1 MSRRARRRS
10 GKTGGNWLGRLLVI
24 LFAVCLLAF
33 GGGYVLLRSYLH
45 SDGFRSFL
53 SAAVS
58 RSAGVPGEF
67 SPFRWDG
74 LAVDTDGFHGE
85 GKGPL
90 VSLKADGLHTEVGF
104 GGVKRGVWELSGTSV
119 RKLEVAIDASRGAP
133 EVKTEEEKKVPVSK
147 KERPKRWYPSE
158 VEVMDL
164 EVKDADVIA
173 RLKDGRMVEAEGIS
187 AKAVKG
193 KGNDEQRVVID
204 AGRLRMPDG
213 PVPELEV
220 RKIEARHADQTW
232 FVTSAKVRAGDSGE
246 IDATGEWDLREK
258 AYAFE
263 GNATGI
269 PCGHLVS
276 ETWAKRLEGSISTGF
291 TVQGNPSG
299 ANARGSLVLES
310 GRITALPVLDA
321 LAAYADTR
329 RFRELELTEGKADW
343 MWTKDETRLTNVM
356 LASEGLLRLEGD
368 LTIRDGKLDGMFR
381 LGIVPG
387 VLSAIPGA
395 ETDVFLPGE
404 KGMLWA
410 MVKISG
416 SSDDP
421 KEDLTD
427 RLMAVAGFRMFEQL
441 PGGDKVLRFSQ
452 KILGGD
458 TPEETIR
465 RGKEAIKEG
474 EDAVREAKD
483 LLRGILGK

>member
-10 GKTGGNWLGRLLVI
+10 GRTGGNWFGRVLVI
-24 LFAVCLLAF
+24 LLVVCLLVF
-33 GGGYVLLRSYLH
+33 GGGYVVLRSYLH
-45 SDGFRSFL
+45 SDGFRGFL

-58 RSAGVPGEF
+58 RSAGVQGGF

-74 LAVDTDGFHGE
+74 LAVDTDGFRGE
-85 GKGPL
+85 GNGPL
-90 VSLKADGLHTEVGF
+90 LSLKADGLHTEVGF

-119 RKLEVAIDASRGAP
+119 RKLEVVLDASRGAP
-133 EVKTEEEKKVPVSK
+133 EPKTEEQKKVPVSEK
-147 KERPKRWYPSE
+147 ARPKRWYPSE

-164 EVKDADVIA
+164 EVKDADVSA
-173 RLKDGRMVEAEGIS
+173 TLKDGRVLEADGIS

-204 AGRLRMPDG
+204 AGRLRLPGG
-213 PVPELEV
+213 PVPDLNV
-220 RKIEARHADQTW
+220 RRIEARHADGTW
-232 FVTSAKVRAGDSGE
+232 FVTSAKARIGETGE

-263 GNATGI
+263 GNATGV

-276 ETWAKRLEGSISTGF
+276 ETWAKRLEGAVSTDF
-291 TVQGNPSG
+291 TVQGKPDG
-299 ANARGSLVLES
+299 TEARGSLVMER

-343 MWTKDETRLTNVM
+343 VWTKGETRLTRMV

-381 LGIVPG
+381 MGIVPG
-387 VLSAIPGA
+387 VLASIPGA

-404 KGMLWA
+404 KGMLWTA
-410 MVKISG
+410 VRIAG
-416 SSDDP
+416 TTDDP

-427 RLMAVAGFRMFEQL
+427 RLIAAAGVRMFEQL

-452 KILGGD
+452 KLLGGD

-465 RGKEAIKEG
+465 RGREAIKEG
-474 EDAVREAKD
+474 EEAVREAKD